1 MDERYHMD
9 KFGPMV
15 KFHNKDEIT
24 FMDMKTIV
32 HTYLFIF

>member
-9 KFGPMV
+9 KIGRMM

-24 FMDMKTIV
+24 FMVIKTIF
-32 HTYLFIF
+32 HIYLFIF